1 MDLPLAWCEV
11 CLCGRTFSSPQAY
24 SYHRRGCQKTKKR
37 LSGALEKAKGIWQA
51 KKRQKTE
58 GKASNETSAGP
69 SDLNITPLPASNAT
83 QEVSSLPEN
92 FSPHGINDYHQDA
105 AGPTVM
111 DFEDLVQAAMESED
125 VDQPL
130 LKRRR
135 RRENRQLPK
144 RYRDVLPQPAEAL
157 PPTPQSPQNAAHPE
171 PVTLPPTHE
180 VVPTALPSAPTR
192 VSKILNSARNI
203 FGLFRQYHATRF
215 PEHDPDVNTAS
226 DDLVK
231 ELLPDPSPSV
241 LDPYKPY
248 PNQSSYL
255 LGEWY
260 WNDGVKKSQS
270 SFKNLISIVGHPD
283 FQAQDVGGT
292 NWTCINRELGG
303 VLWGGEEENEEGW
316 EDEKINEGWHETPI
330 KIKVPFNRLMK
341 HPGQAEFEVGKL
353 HHRKLTSVIREK
365 ILSPSSHPHLHFEP
379 YKLYWEPNET
389 SQPARVHGEL
399 YSSDAFIDA
408 HDDLQNA
415 PGEPGCELPRVV
427 VGLMFASDGT
437 QLTAF
442 SNAKLWPVYLTF
454 GNESKD
460 RRSKP
465 SCHAFEHIAYFQTV
479 RIALVDSFCETLK
492 LFHII
497 ASRLL

>member
-1 MDLPLAWCEV
+1 
-11 CLCGRTFSSPQAY
+11 
-24 SYHRRGCQKTKKR
+24 
-37 LSGALEKAKGIWQA
+37 
-51 KKRQKTE
+51 
-58 GKASNETSAGP
+58 
-69 SDLNITPLPASNAT
+69 
-83 QEVSSLPEN
+83 
-92 FSPHGINDYHQDA
+92 
-105 AGPTVM
+105 M
-111 DFEDLVQAAMESED
+111 DFEDLVQTAMESED

-144 RYRDVLPQPAEAL
+144 RYRDVLPQPAAAL
-157 PPTPQSPQNAAHPE
+157 PPTSQSLQNTAHSE
-171 PVTLPPTHE
+171 PTPPPTHE
-180 VVPTALPSAPTR
+180 VVPTTSSSALTR
-192 VSKILNSARNI
+192 VPKVLNSAHNI
-203 FGLFRQYHATRF
+203 FGLFRQYHATCF
-215 PEHDPDVNTAS
+215 PEHDPDANTTS
-226 DDLVK
+226 DDLAKVP
-231 ELLPDPSPSV
+231 LPDPSSSA
-241 LDPYKPY
+241 LTDPYKPY

-270 SFKNLISIVGHPD
+270 SFKNLINIVGHPE
-283 FQAQDVGGT
+283 FLAQDVAGT
-292 NWTCINRELGG
+292 NWTRINWELSG
-303 VLWGGEEENEEGW
+303 VLWGDRDSSNDREENEEGW
-316 EDEKINEGWHETPI
+316 EDEKINRGWHETPI

-341 HPGQAEFEVGKL
+341 QPGQAEFEVGKL

-379 YKLYWEPNET
+379 YKLYWQSNKT

-408 HDDLQNA
+408 HNSLQNA

-442 SNAKLWPVYLTF
+442 SDAKLWPVYLTF

-479 RIALVDSFCETLK
+479 GTTLVDSCCKTLK
-492 LFHII
+492 LFYLI
-497 ASRLL
+497 ASRLI